1 MSAIRG
7 LGAGAT
13 AAFLDDPMMAVQQ
26 LAIEAT
32 RDERTQAHTERRAA
46 QQERETHLDRADNE
60 ERAAAVARLAGAL
73 VGAAS
78 KVSQGSLGIASAAVG
93 HCAAMEEANYLASE
107 SHHAPGSSVVDVGG
121 RNAAA
126 NAKQAESTLNST
138 RSVVDGA
145 FSATSGALDYVSE
158 QHRLAGK
165 QFEKQA
171 DRAREAADDAR
182 ERAQNAGETAGRLM
196 NRMEDIARAQRQA
209 EDQRIAN
216 IRG

>member
-7 LGAGAT
+7 IGAGAT
-13 AAFLDDPMMAVQQ
+13 PAFLDDPMMAAQQ
-26 LAIEAT
+26 LAIEES
-32 RDERTQAHTERRAA
+32 RDDRAQARSERRSA

-60 ERAAAVARLAGAL
+60 ERAAAVARLASAM
-73 VGAAS
+73 VGASS
-78 KVSQGSLGIASAAVG
+78 KVSQGALGIVSAAVG
-93 HCAAMEEANYLASE
+93 HHAAMEEANRLASE
-107 SHHAPGSSVVDVGG
+107 SHHAPGSTVVDVGG

-126 NAKQAESTLNST
+126 NAKQAESTLNAT

-145 FSATSGALDYVSE
+145 ASATTGALDYVAD

-165 QFEKQA
+165 QLEKQA

-196 NRMEDIARAQRQA
+196 SRMEDIARAQRQA

-216 IRG
+216 LRG